1 MAYPQDQQAQQ
12 DGQRYD
18 FYTQNEWQQQQYV
31 PAGQDLDHYA
41 DDGGS
46 AAHSSMFTIMSQQQ
60 QQEHRQLEQQANGGF
75 AAGQYYNDQQQGQVF
90 DYQLQDEWQ
99 GRQLSA
105 ANDQQVEQ
113 ALQDQGY
120 NNAAVPQA
128 YDTYNDA

>member
-1 MAYPQDQQAQQ
+1 M
-12 DGQRYD
+12 RMLVLKIS
-18 FYTQNEWQQQQYV
+18 N
-31 PAGQDLDHYA
+31 
-41 DDGGS
+41 
-46 AAHSSMFTIMSQQQ
+46 
-60 QQEHRQLEQQANGGF
+60 QEHNMILTPSFYILILCSSLTLTHKVQLRGR
-75 AAGQYYNDQQQGQVF
+75 VF